1 MKFLIIGCYGLA
13 DGYKAMSN
21 GLRYLGQD
29 IAFFPLFAAQDIL
42 RGKKFK
48 NYSIEEEIIKAS
60 NGDNLT
66 VNLNGYINNFSE
78 KCDSI
83 IFWHGVDCCMNY
95 SNMLKN
101 IKEKTNLKLIQINWD
116 ANQNFI
122 KQLNSYYKY
131 LDHIFTV
138 NSNIVKY
145 LKNKNFNNIYHFYPS
160 FDEDYSFYKE
170 DNKYKCDIS
179 ILCTNLYTNSM
190 WKNKSICRKKL
201 LDILY
206 EDKSINLHVYGPEF
220 LKNIYPDVYKGYI
233 SYKDA

>member
-1 MKFLIIGCYGLA
+1 
-13 DGYKAMSN
+13 
-21 GLRYLGQD
+21 
-29 IAFFPLFAAQDIL
+29 
-42 RGKKFK
+42 
-48 NYSIEEEIIKAS
+48 
-60 NGDNLT
+60 
-66 VNLNGYINNFSE
+66 
-78 KCDSI
+78 
-83 IFWHGVDCCMNY
+83 
-95 SNMLKN
+95 MLKN

-160 FDEDYSFYKE
+160 FDEDYTYKE

-190 WKNKSICRKKL
+190 WKNKSICRK
-201 LDILY
+201 
-206 EDKSINLHVYGPEF
+206 NF
-220 LKNIYPDVYKGYI
+220 
-233 SYKDA
+233 